1 MAQKQFHQ
9 LVMDSMTAKGI
20 DVFSLDNIY
29 HSMYLEEDGTTPA
42 DFTTSNMR
50 LYQFLTEAIYVEL
63 FFDTI
68 KFSRTKSYQID
79 KHDNHY
85 NKDATIHANSK
96 GKLEFCKMLRTPLP
110 KDVQA
115 RKDRCQQREEEYEGR
130 AVNVAR
136 HTYHAHQQRRAYS
149 LYQMYHIIVNT
160 KRQSSDGRQ
169 SLLYEMSTYTQ
180 LARVSAGKYNAP
192 IYRTN
197 IHPISHD
204 VSEWCGELG
213 RELMAKQSMQQF
225 ITANKNIQWR
235 KEFVLENFQ
244 SPIYN
249 DIPHAATQ
257 RFNCYHPHGHDFP
270 IGFIH
275 ELQPTVLT
283 CLSAQGHRRTGFYLA
298 AKIFNP
304 YGELQSLKGPDCKDE
319 PQFGWVIISDSNGN
333 LMTEHMPDDPTEDQR
348 TLEIHSVQYA
358 HLTYPQSIICY
369 SWNTEI
375 SPAWPLPTETP
386 MMRD

>member
-1 MAQKQFHQ
+1 MIEGAQPKAGRAWYNSMRQWEAIGYDTWEDHHKFADYFKQLNHKLYIGSFHSCKGERTDEFSEERMAQKQFHQ

-180 LARVSAGKYNAP
+180 LACVSAGKYNAP

-197 IHPISHD
+197 IHPISHHI
-204 VSEWCGELG
+204 SEWCGELD
-213 RELMAKQSMQQF
+213 RELMANQSIQQF
-225 ITANKNIQWR
+225 ITVNKDINGERNSFLKTFNLQFTTTFLTQPHSALTATTRMGTTFQLASFMNSNQLSLHASQR
-235 KEFVLENFQ
+235 K
-244 SPIYN
+244 
-249 DIPHAATQ
+249 DIEEQAFT
-257 RFNCYHPHGHDFP
+257 
-270 IGFIH
+270 
-275 ELQPTVLT
+275 LQPK
-283 CLSAQGHRRTGFYLA
+283 SS
-298 AKIFNP
+298 I
-304 YGELQSLKGPDCKDE
+304 
-319 PQFGWVIISDSNGN
+319 
-333 LMTEHMPDDPTEDQR
+333 HMAN
-348 TLEIHSVQYA
+348 SKV
-358 HLTYPQSIICY
+358 
-369 SWNTEI
+369 
-375 SPAWPLPTETP
+375 
-386 MMRD
+386 